1 LSFVTLGF
9 VDDGVIMGVPLA
21 SATGAMARERLEATS
36 PSSRFT
42 LSFTMS
48 RVAATAASSGFPWL
62 S

>member
-1 LSFVTLGF
+1 MTLGF
-9 VDDGVIMGVPLA
+9 VDEGVIMGVPFA

-36 PSSRFT
+36 PSNRLT

-48 RVAATAASSGFPWL
+48 RVAATAASSGLPWL